1 MLDSDVGNS
10 VLPMVRFYQKEMLH
24 KFNTDKENR
33 PVYYMADRI
42 RIEIPGRQD
51 TIIDTIAN
59 EWHKKEY
66 PQQWAR
72 FMNEKKSLEETE
84 VTGTLL
90 KDWTL
95 LTPAQARE
103 LRHYHFYTIE
113 QVSLASDAQL
123 NEVQMI
129 VGMGAHVFRDKAKAY
144 LAAARGASEIENR
157 DHELQKRDIEIAD
170 LKEQMQKMMDMMQT
184 KPVEKPVKRGRKPKV
199 AAE

>member
-24 KFNTDKENR
+24 EFNTEKENR

-72 FMNEKKSLEETE
+72 FMNEKKDLEDTE
-84 VTGTLL
+84 ITGTML

-95 LTPAQARE
+95 LTAAQARE
-103 LRHYHFYTIE
+103 LRHYHFYTVE
-113 QVSLASDAQL
+113 QVALASDAQL
-123 NEVQMI
+123 NQVQMI
-129 VGMGAHVFRDKAKAY
+129 VGMGGHVFRDKAKAY
-144 LAAARGASEIENR
+144 LAAARGASEIEAR
-157 DHELQKRDIEIAD
+157 EHELEKRDLEIAD
-170 LKEQMQKMMDMMQT
+170 LKKKMQEMMDAIKNQ
-184 KPVEKPVKRGRKPKV
+184 PEPVKRGRKSKV
-199 AAE
+199 SAE